1 MGRVSKLLDIKPI
14 TARTSADNVMQ
25 TDELLVLSNR
35 YMSYTVVLPG
45 VALLLL
51 YPEAAAAVPLEA
63 AADPDEGA
71 YISLRAASLS
81 CRLVTR

>member
-1 MGRVSKLLDIKPI
+1 MAFVII
-14 TARTSADNVMQ
+14 TI
-25 TDELLVLSNR
+25 
-35 YMSYTVVLPG
+35 LPG

-51 YPEAAAAVPLEA
+51 YPEAEVVVPLEA
-63 AADPDEGA
+63 AAAAEDDGA

>member
-1 MGRVSKLLDIKPI
+1 MAFVII
-14 TARTSADNVMQ
+14 T
-25 TDELLVLSNR
+25 
-35 YMSYTVVLPG
+35 VLPG

-51 YPEAAAAVPLEA
+51 YPEAEVVVPLEA
-63 AADPDEGA
+63 AAAAAEDDGA